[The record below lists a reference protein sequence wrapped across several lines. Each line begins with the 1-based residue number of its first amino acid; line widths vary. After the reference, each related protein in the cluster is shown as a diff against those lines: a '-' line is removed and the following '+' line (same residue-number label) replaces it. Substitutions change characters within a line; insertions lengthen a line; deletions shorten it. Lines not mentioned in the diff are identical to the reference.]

1 MLFPGTG
8 PLHPQAGLDQPEGF
22 SEHRGLGKMVKG
34 REALLGS
41 CHRSRRRRTEREKPH
56 GKELRGLEAE
66 GSRRKE
72 AEGDG

>member
-1 MLFPGTG
+1 
-8 PLHPQAGLDQPEGF
+8 
-22 SEHRGLGKMVKG
+22 MVKG